1 MNTKEIIALL
11 PQPQQPPPPS
21 AKRRDYPIPSEPKLD
36 EFD

>member
-11 PQPQQPPPPS
+11 QLPQQPPPPS
-21 AKRRDYPIPSEPKLD
+21 AKQRDYPIPSEPKLD